1 MYRYTKKIE
10 ISRQCKKEM
19 KILREMHN
27 DHVNTFMGLIVH
39 AGGYGVSVG
48 DEQCV
53 CLHGVQIV
61 RELCAKGSLF
71 DILINENITI
81 DHVFV
86 ASFVQDLIKGMGNT
100 CAPGVHKTNNT
111 GLRYVHT
118 NALARVHG
126 NLKSTNCLITS
137 RWVLQVADFGLAELC
152 EPGNEHESETAKVC
166 STCMLEYVYV
176 DGAHMSC
183 LLQTPLALL

>member
-86 ASFVQDLIKGMGNT
+86 ASFVQDLIKGMLTHVHRVYTRQTTQDYDT
-100 CAPGVHKTNNT
+100 CTRT
-111 GLRYVHT
+111 RW
-118 NALARVHG
+118 RVCMAI
-126 NLKSTNCLITS
+126 SS
-137 RWVLQVADFGLAELC
+137 RPIV
-152 EPGNEHESETAKVC
+152 
-166 STCMLEYVYV
+166 
-176 DGAHMSC
+176 
-183 LLQTPLALL
+183 